1 MHDPLDLV
9 KVSKMINL
17 VKQFA
22 KCESGATAIEYAL
35 MAGIIGVGVVTAAQT
50 LTGKIS
56 SSFGVIGDALTTN
69 VTAGGGSGG

>member
-1 MHDPLDLV
+1 
-9 KVSKMINL
+9 MIKL

-50 LTGKIS
+50 LTGNIKA
-56 SSFGVIGDALTTN
+56 SFDSIGSALTAA
-69 VTAGGGSGG
+69 VPPQ